1 MQTEERVQIAANF
14 RSIRSSSESVTHF
27 VCRESSVKKPMNKS
41 VNTAARML
49 LRHSLCAALTLAA
62 ASSWAAD
69 AERSAIDEETL
80 RHFQAM
86 VQTDTADPPGREIDL
101 VNYLV
106 STLQA
111 EGLEVETFTLEE
123 NRPNL
128 VARLRGNG
136 SKRPLLLMAHTD
148 VVNVD
153 ASKWVFPPFSATL
166 DGGWIYGR
174 GTLDDKDNLVAALMT
189 MALLCKGTEP

>member
-1 MQTEERVQIAANF
+1 MQTEEPVQIAANF

-27 VCRESSVKKPMNKS
+27 VCRESSVKKPMNTHMNKS

-49 LRHSLCAALTLAA
+49 LRHSLCAALTFVA
-62 ASSWAAD
+62 ASGWAAD

-86 VQTDTADPPGREIDL
+86 VRTDTADPPGREIDL

-111 EGLEVETFTLEE
+111 EGIEVETFHSGRESSQSG
-123 NRPNL
+123 RKA
-128 VARLRGNG
+128 ARQ
-136 SKRPLLLMAHTD
+136 
-148 VVNVD
+148 
-153 ASKWVFPPFSATL
+153 WQ
-166 DGGWIYGR
+166 
-174 GTLDDKDNLVAALMT
+174 
-189 MALLCKGTEP
+189 